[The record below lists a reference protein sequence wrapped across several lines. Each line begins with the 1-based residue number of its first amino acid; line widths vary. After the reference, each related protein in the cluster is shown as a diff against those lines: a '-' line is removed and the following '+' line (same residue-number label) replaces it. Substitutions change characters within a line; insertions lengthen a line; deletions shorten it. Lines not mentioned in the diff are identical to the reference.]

1 MEIKIKNRMKKDIK
15 NKTELKME
23 IKIKNRMKKINKKG
37 VKNNNKKT
45 TTSKIKL
52 EINMKIRIK
61 INIKSNKYVIRNE
74 FGDENQMQNKRLIIT
89 WRLWATIVM
98 TNFLMIFLLFSLY
111 SNCRNFRNNDA
122 MEELLVHRVI
132 NRCRIPSAPNFL

>member
-1 MEIKIKNRMKKDIK
+1 
-15 NKTELKME
+15 
-23 IKIKNRMKKINKKG
+23 MKKINKKG

-61 INIKSNKYVIRNE
+61 INIKCNKYVICNE

-89 WRLWATIVM
+89 WRLWATIHLSS
-98 TNFLMIFLLFSLY
+98 THLFQTRSRGINFLSRYRHNLEPVHFSNLNY
-111 SNCRNFRNNDA
+111 LNHLSSY
-122 MEELLVHRVI
+122 L
-132 NRCRIPSAPNFL
+132 

>member
-1 MEIKIKNRMKKDIK
+1 MEIKVKNRMKKDLK

-61 INIKSNKYVIRNE
+61 INIKCNKYVICNE

-89 WRLWATIVM
+89 WRLWATIHKLPGRKFN
-98 TNFLMIFLLFSLY
+98 TKFPHPPIIKF
-111 SNCRNFRNNDA
+111 
-122 MEELLVHRVI
+122 
-132 NRCRIPSAPNFL
+132 